1 MHIEHDGPDPRLSR
15 GLGQALCLGALA
27 LAALPPLRE
36 AALPIGSA
44 AWLLVLPLVALATLH
59 RNALRAAWHGGRRRA
74 PSPASRR
81 PAGDHAPAAAG
92 ARRAGFVANA
102 ARASVPGST
111 SGARHASH
119 DPVSRVRV
127 ATGKR
132 RSPRHDTRSQPV
144 AGRRHR

>member
-1 MHIEHDGPDPRLSR
+1 
-15 GLGQALCLGALA
+15 
-27 LAALPPLRE
+27 
-36 AALPIGSA
+36 
-44 AWLLVLPLVALATLH
+44 VLPLVALATLH